1 MADYFSPTKV
11 KNALQSI
18 LVSSF
23 QSNITNVQND
33 GFDFSFNNRNDC
45 HFRIDNDNSM
55 AIEYN
60 DKNGQPQISYY
71 DSSVNYNG
79 QEALGQFIDTL
90 QQNSLNQNIQFDLEN
105 INGNC
110 LIF

>member
-1 MADYFSPTKV
+1 MALFI
-11 KNALQSI
+11 QI
-18 LVSSF
+18 SF
-23 QSNITNVQND
+23 HSNIANAQND

-55 AIEYN
+55 TIEYN
-60 DKNGQPQISYY
+60 DRNGQPQISHY
-71 DSSVNYNG
+71 DSSVNYDG
-79 QEALGQFIDTL
+79 REALFQFINTL
-90 QQNSLNQNIQFDLEN
+90 NQNSLNPNIQFNLEN